1 MDGFTPGM
9 LGGVG
14 DALARPECVLTTRS
28 GDLYV
33 SYAAGNG
40 VGGVSHVDPSGRT
53 RHIVAKDAPDGFL
66 PNGIALLPDRSFLIA
81 NLGPGG
87 GVYHLADDGTLTP
100 RLLEI
105 DGTPLPPTNF
115 VGIDRSGRIWVT
127 VSTWQVP
134 REKMMFK
141 GRGDGFVAVM
151 DGDGGNA
158 RIVAE
163 DIDFTN
169 EGVVDPTGAWL
180 YVNETM
186 GQRTSRYPIAPN
198 GDLGA
203 REVVAQ
209 YGPGTF
215 PDGLTFDAE
224 GGVWIVSVCSNRV
237 VRTHADGRQDIV
249 LEDADPD
256 VLADCIARFDAGEC
270 ARPLIDTGGKR
281 TLGNLASIAFGG
293 PDLSTIYLGTL
304 FGTRIVHMPA
314 PVKGAEPVHW
324 TF

>member
-1 MDGFTPGM
+1 MDGLTSGT

-14 DALARPECVLTTRS
+14 DALARPECVLTTRT

-33 SYAAGNG
+33 SYCAGGG
-40 VGGVSHVDPSGRT
+40 VGGVSHIAPSGAT
-53 RHIVAKDAPDGFL
+53 RHIVARNAPDGFL

-81 NLGPGG
+81 NLGPSG
-87 GVYHLADDGTLTP
+87 GVYHLTDDGTLTP

-105 DGTPLPPTNF
+105 DGEPLPPTNF
-115 VGIDRSGRIWVT
+115 VGIDKAGRIWVT
-127 VSTWQVP
+127 VSTWQIP

-141 GRGDGFVAVM
+141 NRGDGFVAVM
-151 DGDGGNA
+151 NGDGANA
-158 RIVAE
+158 RIVAS

-169 EGVVDPTGAWL
+169 EGVVDPSGEWL

-186 GQRTSRYPIAPN
+186 GQRTSRYKIAPN
-198 GDLGA
+198 GDLGPK
-203 REVVAQ
+203 ELVAQ

-224 GGVWIVSVCSNRV
+224 SGVWIVSVCSNRV
-237 VRTHADGRQDIV
+237 VRTHADGRQEI
-249 LEDADPD
+249 LLQDADPD
-256 VLADCIARFDAGEC
+256 ILADCIARFDAGEC

-281 TLGNLASIAFGG
+281 PLGNLASIAFGG
-293 PDLSTIYLGTL
+293 QDLSTIYLGTL

-324 TF
+324 RF

>member
-1 MDGFTPGM
+1 MDGFTSGM

-14 DALARPECVLTTRS
+14 DALARPECVLTTRT

-33 SYAAGNG
+33 SYCAGGG
-40 VGGVSHVDPSGRT
+40 VGGLSHIAPSGAT
-53 RHIVAKDAPDGFL
+53 RHIVAKDAPEGFL

-81 NLGPGG
+81 NLGPTG

-105 DGTPLPPTNF
+105 DGQPLPPTNF
-115 VGIDRSGRIWVT
+115 VGIDTKGRIWVT

-134 REKMMFK
+134 REKMMYK
-141 GRGDGFVAVM
+141 NRGDGFIIVM
-151 DGDGGNA
+151 DRDGANA
-158 RIVAE
+158 RIVAS
-163 DIDFTN
+163 DVDFTN
-169 EGVVDPTGAWL
+169 EGVVDPSGEWL

-186 GQRTSRYPIAPN
+186 GQRTSRYKIAPN
-198 GDLGA
+198 GDLGPK
-203 REVVAQ
+203 ELVAQ

-237 VRTHADGRQDIV
+237 VRTHADGRQEILV
-249 LEDADPD
+249 EDADPD
-256 VLADCIARFDAGEC
+256 ILADCIARFDAGEC
-270 ARPLIDTGGKR
+270 ARPLVDTGGKR
-281 TLGNLASIAFGG
+281 SLGNLASIAFGG

-304 FGTRIVHMPA
+304 FGTRIFHMPA

-324 TF
+324 HF

>member
-1 MDGFTPGM
+1 MDGFTPGA

-14 DALARPECVLTTRS
+14 DALARPECVLTTRT

-33 SYAAGNG
+33 SYCAGHG
-40 VGGVSHVDPSGRT
+40 VGGVSHVDPVGRT
-53 RHIVAKDAPDGFL
+53 RHILAKEAPEGFL
-66 PNGIALLPDRSFLIA
+66 PNGIALLADRTFLIA
-81 NLGPGG
+81 NLGPSG
-87 GVYHLADDGTLTP
+87 GVYHMADDGTLTP

-105 DGTPLPPTNF
+105 EGAPLPPTNF
-115 VGIDRSGRIWVT
+115 VGIDREGRTWVT
-127 VSTWQVP
+127 VSTRQVP
-134 REKMMFK
+134 RETMMFK
-141 GRGDGFVAVM
+141 GRGDGFILVM
-151 DGDGGNA
+151 EGDGADA

-186 GQRTSRYPIAPN
+186 GQRTSRYAIAPN

-203 REVVAQ
+203 KELVAQ

-237 VRTHADGRQDIV
+237 VRTHADGRQEIV

-281 TLGNLASIAFGG
+281 ALGNLASLAFGG
-293 PDLSTIYLGTL
+293 ADLSTIYLGTL
-304 FGTRIVHMPA
+304 FGSRILHMPA

-324 TF
+324 RF